1 MVKPPSQSKRRST
14 NGFRSLSKLSEPLI
28 SNSVRDRGALLN
40 QILILWPQIAGEVA
54 IWSRPIAVSFSK
66 TDRTDTVLKLEI
78 DSGRGPIASMMIPEL
93 INSINKACG
102 FIAIK
107 RISLV
112 QSAGHSADYPSGH
125 PSGQKQSRNS
135 HNRESPKPVKALPAQ
150 KLEEVTRQ
158 ISSPELRA
166 SLIRLGQ
173 RLRKN

>member
-66 TDRTDTVLKLEI
+66 TDRTDAVLKLEI

-112 QSAGHSADYPSGH
+112 QSAGHSADY